1 MKKLP
6 QIQYNSLVV
15 LTFVL
20 LSFLALVLNQLT
32 GG

>member
-6 QIQYNSLVV
+6 KIQYNSLVV